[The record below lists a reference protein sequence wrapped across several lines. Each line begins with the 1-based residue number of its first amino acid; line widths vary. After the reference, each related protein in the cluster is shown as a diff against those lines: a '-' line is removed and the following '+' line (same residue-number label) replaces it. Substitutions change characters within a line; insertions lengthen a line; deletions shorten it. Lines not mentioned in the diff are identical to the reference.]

1 MGNLRLGLALAFMAA
16 GVGLVSYGLMT
27 PAKAWLAGHLLDHA
41 WERVL
46 AGAEDVRP
54 WPWMDSEPVA
64 KLHFQK
70 VDAEAAG
77 DQPSF
82 VVMRG
87 VSGSV
92 LAFAPG
98 WHERTALP
106 GAKGTT
112 LISAHRDTHF
122 TILKDISRDDRL
134 VVEDRRGREVI
145 FTVSEMIVTEEP
157 TLSLRHIDDRQRLI
171 LVTCYPLDAW
181 RPNSPE
187 RLVVVAEPI

>member
-1 MGNLRLGLALAFMAA
+1 MGKLRLGLAAGFITL
-16 GVGLVSYGLMT
+16 GVGLIGYGLMT
-27 PAKAWLAGHLLDHA
+27 PAKAWLAASLLDHA

-46 AGAEDVRP
+46 AGEEDVRP

-70 VDAEAAG
+70 AG
-77 DQPSF
+77 DEVRGGRSGF

-87 VSGSV
+87 VSGSI

-98 WHERTALP
+98 WHEGTRPP
-106 GAKGTT
+106 GEGGTT

-122 TILKDISRDDRL
+122 AILKDVDHHDRL
-134 VVEDRRGREVI
+134 LLQDRSGNEV
-145 FTVSEMIVTEEP
+145 TYAVNEMIVTEEP
-157 TLSLRHIDDRQRLI
+157 TLKLKTTHDRQRLI

-181 RPNSPE
+181 RPNSVE